1 MSEACVGRIGWSES
15 LELGTDPR
23 RVVFVLVVP
32 VFVVVS
38 ALAVRT
44 HEAEPLTMSREP
56 LIEPPRSYREGK
68 SEGKVQASCDT
79 PSPACSPSAWCDPSW
94 SALATTRQNIFSNTH
109 PFTVQTTPLA

>member
-1 MSEACVGRIGWSES
+1 MSGACVGRIGWSES

-68 SEGKVQASCDT
+68 SEGRPRPMFACACNCRRALEPAPRLGRSCRR
-79 PSPACSPSAWCDPSW
+79 SA
-94 SALATTRQNIFSNTH
+94 R
-109 PFTVQTTPLA
+109 

>member
-15 LELGTDPR
+15 LELGTD

-68 SEGKVQASCDT
+68 SEGRQRPMFACACNCRRALEPAPRLGRSCRR
-79 PSPACSPSAWCDPSW
+79 SA
-94 SALATTRQNIFSNTH
+94 R
-109 PFTVQTTPLA
+109 